1 MRGTAMKLVPVY
13 DRVYDRVTH
22 GLLVIVAGSSKAGF
36 LALDVALVFLQDAP
50 MSLFL
55 PSGET
60 SL

>member
-1 MRGTAMKLVPVY
+1 MPLPLLATL
-13 DRVYDRVTH
+13 
-22 GLLVIVAGSSKAGF
+22 GLNYYGKNQVSAIERGSSKAGF